1 MSHVS
6 QMSLILRY
14 VKKGVIQEN
23 FIAFI
28 DCHTY
33 MYGKNKT
40 VDSNEHNIQDT
51 TPKTV
56 IEPKLTGEILGNTV
70 LKVLKHFSLDPQYC
84 VGVGTD
90 GCSVMLSSIKGA
102 IKTIQSVAKNAARC
116 SCANH
121 ALNLAISKS
130 SKVQSIRNSVDLV
143 KEIVSFFNMSAKR
156 NFVLKSVL
164 NGKPH
169 LKSLCETRWTD
180 RHDSIAIFKCSM
192 SDIIEALTNISEW
205 NELDSSSKAKTLLTA
220 MCTCE
225 FIISINAPSNIL
237 SVTAPIS
244 RILQGIDN
252 DVLAAFECIK
262 NVVNILENMRTNCD
276 TVFKQIFKESCSL
289 MKNFEIEVKTPRL
302 SKRQTQRSNHP
313 SENTEDFYRVSL
325 FIPLV
330 ENVLEDLKL
339 QFLSKQNQTITILS
353 QLIPKCIVDV
363 NDEKID
369 SIVSIMKNGYKF
381 DDDLLELLEES
392 QLKSEIQLW
401 KEKWKTIK
409 NEGNYV
415 IIIYYEIIIL

>member
-1 MSHVS
+1 MV
-6 QMSLILRY
+6 
-14 VKKGVIQEN
+14 
-23 FIAFI
+23 
-28 DCHTY
+28 
-33 MYGKNKT
+33 
-40 VDSNEHNIQDT
+40 
-51 TPKTV
+51 
-56 IEPKLTGEILGNTV
+56 
-70 LKVLKHFSLDPQYC
+70 
-84 VGVGTD
+84 
-90 GCSVMLSSIKGA
+90 SSIRGA
-102 IKTIQSVAKNAARC
+102 IKTIQSVAKNAIRC

-130 SKVQSIRNSVDLV
+130 STVQSIRNSVGLV

-180 RHDSIAIFKCSM
+180 RHDSIAIFKSSM

-205 NELDSSSKAKTLLTA
+205 NELVSSSKLSKAKTLLTA

-225 FIISINAPSNIL
+225 FIISINALSNIL
-237 SVTAPIS
+237 CVTAPIS
-244 RILQGIDN
+244 RILQGIDK
-252 DVLAAFECIK
+252 DVLAAFECIQ
-262 NVVNILENMRTNCD
+262 NAVTILENMRTNCD
-276 TVFKQIFKESCSL
+276 TVFKQIFEESCSL
-289 MKNFEIEVKTPRL
+289 MKNFEIEVNTPRL

-313 SENTEDFYRVSL
+313 SETTEDFYRVSL

-339 QFLSKQNQTITILS
+339 QFLSKQNQTVTILS
-353 QLIPKCIVDV
+353 QLIPKFIVDV
-363 NDEKID
+363 NDENID
-369 SIVSIMKNGYKF
+369 SIVSIMKNGYRF

-409 NEGNYV
+409 NEGGDV
-415 IIIYYEIIIL
+415 IKYALTAIDQCNGILVVLKREFRRLLR